1 MKVVLVSPTCADTE
15 IAQGGGERY
24 VEELAKALADRVE
37 TRLVSFGRERKRER
51 PKPGLERVIL
61 KSWTRDPL
69 TPFAPGLRKAIRGF
83 DVVHC
88 FQYYTLP
95 TFLAAFFGHR
105 QRSRVFVTDLGGGG
119 WTPGYQIDQSRW
131 IDGHL
136 PISEYAATMLPRG
149 RPKPVHVIYGGVD
162 LEKFKMREKPEHDG
176 SVVFLGRLLPH
187 KGVHYLIDAM
197 PPDRTLH
204 VIGPIADETYL
215 ADLHRRAEGKR
226 VEFHHGLSD
235 EEVVGYLQQAMVY
248 VHPTPVDENGSAG
261 VNELLGLAVLEAMA
275 CGCPAVV
282 TSVAS
287 LQEILADEAAGFEV
301 PACDREALRQSI
313 ERTAAEKEWWKLSRA
328 ARRVVEAC
336 FAWDLTAAS
345 CMVEYAISSD
355 SGHEAPDRRA
365 AEEKSLA

>member
-105 QRSRVFVTDLGGGG
+105 QGSRVFVTDLGGGG

-136 PISEYAATMLPRG
+136 PISEYAATMLP
-149 RPKPVHVIYGGVD
+149 
-162 LEKFKMREKPEHDG
+162 
-176 SVVFLGRLLPH
+176 
-187 KGVHYLIDAM
+187 A
-197 PPDRTLH
+197 
-204 VIGPIADETYL
+204 
-215 ADLHRRAEGKR
+215 
-226 VEFHHGLSD
+226 
-235 EEVVGYLQQAMVY
+235 
-248 VHPTPVDENGSAG
+248 
-261 VNELLGLAVLEAMA
+261 
-275 CGCPAVV
+275 
-282 TSVAS
+282 
-287 LQEILADEAAGFEV
+287 
-301 PACDREALRQSI
+301 
-313 ERTAAEKEWWKLSRA
+313 A
-328 ARRVVEAC
+328 ARSR
-336 FAWDLTAAS
+336 FT
-345 CMVEYAISSD
+345 
-355 SGHEAPDRRA
+355 
-365 AEEKSLA
+365 